1 MAQAALDPDGLTA
14 PVPGR
19 GTMTAMTTPA
29 VGPAARRPAPRGTSG
44 PSAPSTRRVK
54 RSPATSVALA
64 ERAGGPDLAR
74 GLALLGIAMANT
86 IGWLHGTEWTV
97 LLKQADATV
106 ADRVVDVI
114 ASFTIDNRG
123 FPLFAMLFGYGI
135 GILHRRSRARGE
147 RARTFLARTARRH
160 LVLLLLGLA
169 HGILLF
175 SGDILAS
182 YAIIGMLCAVLVT
195 VRKRWLLPV
204 AAILTTPLLAFWGW
218 ADGTIGLWGMD
229 GYDDASAATYLE
241 GLEIR
246 AWDMLY
252 VVGSSL
258 ATDLGLLGPMVIG
271 ALAARIHLFEQV
283 QPNRD
288 LLVPTAQWGIA
299 VGLAGALPL
308 TAVLVFDPHHDVL
321 DNEIAL
327 GILGVI
333 HQFSGVVG
341 ALGAAAAAALIAD
354 HVRRSN
360 GPPGTPGLGVP
371 ARAVYAVEALG
382 AMALTA
388 YVAQSAVFMALFPP
402 YTLDLGARVG
412 SAGAA
417 VIVLVSWL
425 AMVAI
430 AVLLRR
436 AGRRGPLEVVLRKLG
451 GSTSPRR
458 GGPARTGTAP
468 TDPTPGPRR
477 PGRGSTP

>member
-1 MAQAALDPDGLTA
+1 MTS
-14 PVPGR
+14 PV
-19 GTMTAMTTPA
+19 A
-29 VGPAARRPAPRGTSG
+29 
-44 PSAPSTRRVK
+44 
-54 RSPATSVALA
+54 SVPLA

-86 IGWLHGTEWTV
+86 IGWLRGTEWTV
-97 LLKQADATV
+97 LLKQADATG
-106 ADRVVDVI
+106 ADRFVDVI
-114 ASFTIDNRG
+114 ASLTIDNRG
-123 FPLFAMLFGYGI
+123 FPLFALLFGYGI
-135 GILHRRSRARGE
+135 GILHRRSVARGE

-160 LVLLLLGLA
+160 LVLLALGLA

-182 YAIIGMLCAVLVT
+182 YAIIGMLCALLVT
-195 VRKRWLLPV
+195 ARKRWLLPL
-204 AAILTTPLLAFWGW
+204 AAILTTPLLVFWGW

-258 ATDLGLLGPMVIG
+258 ASDLGLLGPMVIG

-283 QPNRD
+283 RPNRD
-288 LLVPTAQWGIA
+288 ILVPLTAVGIA
-299 VGLAGALPL
+299 VGLVGAVPL
-308 TAVLVFDPHHDVL
+308 TAVLVIDPHHDWL
-321 DNEIAL
+321 YNEIAL

-333 HQFSGVVG
+333 HQFSGVIG

-402 YTLDLGARVG
+402 YALDLGDRVG

-417 VIVLVSWL
+417 AIVVVSWL
-425 AMVAI
+425 AMVVV

-451 GSTSPRR
+451 GATSPRSA
-458 GGPARTGTAP
+458 GKAGP
-468 TDPTPGPRR
+468 
-477 PGRGSTP
+477 S